1 MNRWRRFPPPHRYA
15 VRAWLVH
22 PGSLTT
28 RVIARHGPMRV
39 EVLQTRM
46 RIPNEDE
53 YEALGRPTHKLAYVR
68 EVLLHAGGQRVVM
81 AHSIVGRADLR
92 GAWNRVRTLG
102 TRPLAT
108 ALFADPVVARG
119 LFEFARLDSRHP
131 LWKRASRL
139 LGRPLPV
146 LWARRSLFRRRGR
159 PLMVTEVFLPGL
171 VDPPPNPLPREGGRT
186 RETVSR

>member
-1 MNRWRRFPPPHRYA
+1 MSRWRTFPPPHSDPA
-15 VRAWLVH
+15 RAWLVH

-39 EVLQTRM
+39 EILQRRM

-68 EVLLHAGGQRVVM
+68 EVLLHAGGRRVVM
-81 AHSIVGRADLR
+81 AHSIVGRGDLH
-92 GAWNRVRTLG
+92 GAWHRVRTLG

-108 ALFADPVVARG
+108 ALFADPLVARG
-119 LFEFARLDSRHP
+119 NFEFARLDSRHP
-131 LWKRASRL
+131 LWKRVRAL
-139 LGRPLPV
+139 LGRDLPA
-146 LWARRSLFRRRGR
+146 LWARRSLFRRHGR

-171 VDPPPNPLPREGGRT
+171 VDE
-186 RETVSR
+186 

>member
-1 MNRWRRFPPPHRYA
+1 MNRWRRLPPPHHDA

-39 EVLQTRM
+39 EILARRM

-53 YEALGRPTHKLAYVR
+53 YAALGRPTHRLAYVR
-68 EVLLHAGGQRVVM
+68 EVLLHAGGRRVVM
-81 AHSIVGRADLR
+81 AHSVVGRADLS
-92 GAWNRVRTLG
+92 GAWHRVRALG

-108 ALFADPVVARG
+108 ALFADPLVAREP
-119 LFEFARLDSRHP
+119 FEFARLDSRHP
-131 LWKRASRL
+131 LWKRASEL
-139 LGRPLPV
+139 LGRRLPA

-171 VDPPPNPLPREGGRT
+171 VERIP
-186 RETVSR
+186 

>member
-1 MNRWRRFPPPHRYA
+1 MNRWRRLPPPHRDA

-28 RVIARHGPMRV
+28 RVIALHGPMRV

-68 EVLLHAGGQRVVM
+68 EVLLHAGGRRVVM
-81 AHSIVGRADLR
+81 AHSIVGRDDLR
-92 GAWNRVRTLG
+92 GAWHRVRTLG

-108 ALFADPVVARG
+108 ALFADALVSRG
-119 LFEFARLDSRHP
+119 AFEFARLDARHP

-139 LGRPLPV
+139 LGRSLPV
-146 LWARRSLFRRRGR
+146 LWARRSLFHRHGR

-171 VDPPPNPLPREGGRT
+171 VEKIRGPVRK
-186 RETVSR
+186 

>member
-1 MNRWRRFPPPHRYA
+1 MNRWSRLAPPHRKA

-28 RVIARHGPMRV
+28 RVIALHGPMRV
-39 EVLQTRM
+39 EILQARM

-53 YEALGRPTHKLAYVR
+53 YAALGRPSHKLAYVR
-68 EVLLHAGGQRVVM
+68 EVLLHAGGRRVVM
-81 AHSIVGRADLR
+81 AHSIVARADLR
-92 GAWNRVRTLG
+92 GAWQRVRTLG

-108 ALFADPVVARG
+108 ALFADALVTREP
-119 LFEFARLDSRHP
+119 FEFARLDSRHP

-139 LGRPLPV
+139 LGRPLPA

-171 VDPPPNPLPREGGRT
+171 VERLP
-186 RETVSR
+186 